1 MVNKISPRER
11 TLGQGNKR
19 LALLVALV
27 LGAALGVR
35 ATTPP
40 APVGADA
47 PPQVFAAG
55 RAMADVRT
63 IAARPHLA
71 ASPENAAVR
80 AHIAARMQAL
90 GMLVREARF
99 TAPPPSAQRLAR
111 WSGKDDPAP
120 TLTNVIGVLPG
131 QNPAL
136 PAVLLMAHHDTV
148 GGSPGAADDTAGVA
162 ALLETARAVRAGGQ
176 PARDLIVLITDGEE
190 LGLDG
195 AHHFFTAD
203 PLRAHVGAVINVE
216 ARGGGGRTTLFETSP
231 DNGAAIA
238 RAAGAIARPGGT
250 SLAVFLY
257 KVLPNDTDLS
267 ETRGGPWTSYNFAFI
282 GRPQLYHSPKATPG
296 ALDQGA
302 LQDMGAQVLDL
313 TRDLLR
319 AEPLPGKAADV
330 VFFDVF
336 GLGLLVYPAWA
347 GWLMIVYTAVR
358 LVQTARHGG
367 GAKAVA
373 AGAGRML
380 ALIVLAG
387 AVLWAM
393 NQISLAPGEAN
404 YYDRLAA
411 IPRLEVMALASG
423 LAAFLLTM
431 GVWKPT
437 PTAMAGAALPLFALG
452 LALQV
457 LAPTAGYIVVLPL
470 LFTAEA
476 MAAARKDHGIS
487 WFGTMISA
495 APISGFM
502 LALGHQVMQGVGP
515 DLPMA
520 AVLPLAVTAIAVL
533 PLWEGISAR
542 AARIGAAVLL
552 VTALGTALTVRLD
565 PLADT
570 VPVYSADK

>member
-1 MVNKISPRER
+1 MSR
-11 TLGQGNKR
+11 R
-19 LALLVALV
+19 LFLVAVLV
-27 LGAALGVR
+27 LGTVLGIR

-40 APVGADA
+40 APMGADA

-71 ASPENAAVR
+71 ASPDNAAVR
-80 AHIAARMQAL
+80 AHIARRMAAM
-90 GMLVREARF
+90 GMEVHETPF
-99 TAPPPSAQRLAR
+99 TAPPASAARLVW
-111 WSGKDDPAP
+111 WSGKKDFAP

-131 QNPAL
+131 TDRSL

-162 ALLETARAVRAGGQ
+162 ALLETVRALKAGGA

-216 ARGGGGRTTLFETSP
+216 ARGGGGRTTLFETSA

-238 RAAGAIARPGGT
+238 RAAGAIQRPAGS
-250 SLAVFLY
+250 SLAVYIY
-257 KVLPNDTDLS
+257 KVLPNDTDLT
-267 ETRGGPWTSYNFAFI
+267 EARDGPYTGYNFAFI
-282 GRPQLYHSPKATPG
+282 GRPWLYHSPKATPE

-313 TRDLLR
+313 TRALLR

-336 GLGLLVYPAWA
+336 GLGLLVYPVWV
-347 GWLMIVYTAVR
+347 GWLMIAYAAVR
-358 LVQTARHGG
+358 LVQSARHGSDV
-367 GAKAVA
+367 KTLAV
-373 AGAGRML
+373 GAGRML

-387 AVLWAM
+387 LVLWAV
-393 NQISLAPGEAN
+393 NRISLTPDQAN

-411 IPRLEVMALASG
+411 IPRLEVMALCGG
-423 LAAFLLTM
+423 LAAFLLTV
-431 GVWKPT
+431 GTRKPM
-437 PTAMAGAALPLFALG
+437 PAEMAGAALPLFVLG
-452 LALQV
+452 LVLQV
-457 LAPTAGYIVVLPL
+457 FAPTAGYIVVLPMM
-470 LFTAEA
+470 FTAEA
-476 MAAARKDHGIS
+476 IAAVRKDDAKSRVGA
-487 WFGTMISA
+487 MISGA
-495 APISGFM
+495 VILGYM
-502 LALGHQVMQGVGP
+502 LSLGHQVMQGVGP
-515 DLPMA
+515 GLPVA
-520 AVLPLAVTAIAVL
+520 AVLPLAMGSLAVL
-533 PLWEGISAR
+533 PLWEGLRPRTAR
-542 AARIGAAVLL
+542 TAAAVLL
-552 VTALGTALTVRLD
+552 VIAIGTALTVRLD